1 MREASRAARGE
12 EAPAAARAAAEAE
25 AELERA
31 REGLARAR
39 EEGRAK
45 EASTAP
51 LAGEQ
56 RELAERAAQARDDAS
71 RAELA
76 EDSGA
81 EARRA
86 LEEARQAMERA
97 AGELEAGKSASAAGS
112 QRQAVEALQRAQSAA
127 SGGVRPSSDAQRKEA
142 GELAEEQ
149 RQVEKELLDLA
160 TRERERKDSKAAPSL
175 ERAGASAEQAS
186 GALDEGDLE
195 EAEEQEERVQK
206 EVQEAIRQLNEEEES
221 YQRLRQ
227 EELLFRIA
235 EEVATLLEGHRKAME
250 ETRAV
255 DSAREPGQ
263 RPSRA
268 QRLAL
273 RRISKEEG
281 ALAAR
286 SGEIAVAIGAEESVV
301 FAQMMHEVRQD
312 LERIARDLDE
322 SGDYQT
328 GSRVQALQQDA
339 EESITWVLEALKQEQ
354 RDRQRQAQEQQQGQ
368 QGEQGQNR
376 PRLVPDVAE
385 LKLLR
390 RMEVETLD
398 RLDQLLLLQP
408 EGDDLGDV
416 QRLAERHERTSE
428 LFKQFRERLGIPE
441 PEAPEPEAEVQ
452 KP

>member
-1 MREASRAARGE
+1 
-12 EAPAAARAAAEAE
+12 
-25 AELERA
+25 
-31 REGLARAR
+31 
-39 EEGRAK
+39 
-45 EASTAP
+45 
-51 LAGEQ
+51 
-56 RELAERAAQARDDAS
+56 
-71 RAELA
+71 
-76 EDSGA
+76 
-81 EARRA
+81 
-86 LEEARQAMERA
+86 
-97 AGELEAGKSASAAGS
+97 GELEAGKSASAAGS

-127 SGGVRPSSDAQRKEA
+127 SGGVRPSSDAQRQEA

-149 RQVEKELLDLA
+149 RRVEKELLDLA

-175 ERAGASAEQAS
+175 ERAGASAKQAS

-263 RPSRA
+263 NPSRA

-273 RRISKEEG
+273 RRISKDEA

-286 SGEIAVAIGAEESVV
+286 SGEIAVAIGAEQSVV
-301 FAQMMHEVRQD
+301 FAQMMHEIRQD

-368 QGEQGQNR
+368 QGEQGR

-398 RLDQLLLLQP
+398 RLDQMLLLQP

-441 PEAPEPEAEVQ
+441 PQAPEPEAEVQ